1 MAVGGVERQELS
13 TDCTYLQIIVQSS
26 LESKTTFRH
35 VMSHKSVHQAES
47 IRNLKPPLTGIA
59 ETTPSAWRM
68 QGEVSYRAAI
78 DLCDLEGQAQELF
91 STLPWLWG
99 WGLWGLDLGV
109 QGYCLGKLHAFGDV
123 NRKLEREFVSSRSP
137 L

>member
-1 MAVGGVERQELS
+1 
-13 TDCTYLQIIVQSS
+13 
-26 LESKTTFRH
+26 
-35 VMSHKSVHQAES
+35 
-47 IRNLKPPLTGIA
+47 
-59 ETTPSAWRM
+59 M

-109 QGYCLGKLHAFGDV
+109 QVTA
-123 NRKLEREFVSSRSP
+123 
-137 L
+137 